1 MRILVADDDR
11 EIVELLN
18 IYLHNEGYD
27 VIKAYNGHQALSY
40 IKNDVD
46 HEIGLIILDIMM
58 PKVDGMQVLDK
69 LRAANY
75 ETPVLMLS
83 AKSSDQDKIQ
93 GLTSGADDYVTKPFN
108 PLEIIARVKSIL
120 RRQSTYQK
128 EVAEPD
134 VIEIGPLI
142 IRRASHEVKTLTDKD
157 IQLTALEFGILY
169 LLASH
174 PNQVFSAEE
183 ILEAVWNQESI
194 VSAKTVM
201 VHVSHLRDKIEA
213 ATEGERVI
221 QTVWGVGY
229 KIEG

>member
-69 LRAANY
+69 LSAANY

-120 RRQSTYQK
+120 RRQST
-128 EVAEPD
+128 
-134 VIEIGPLI
+134 
-142 IRRASHEVKTLTDKD
+142 
-157 IQLTALEFGILY
+157 
-169 LLASH
+169 
-174 PNQVFSAEE
+174 
-183 ILEAVWNQESI
+183 
-194 VSAKTVM
+194 
-201 VHVSHLRDKIEA
+201 
-213 ATEGERVI
+213 
-221 QTVWGVGY
+221 
-229 KIEG
+229 

>member
-174 PNQVFSAEE
+174 PTKSLVPKKYLKPFGTKKVLCQPRRLWSMSA
-183 ILEAVWNQESI
+183 ICGIRLKRPQKVN
-194 VSAKTVM
+194 VSF
-201 VHVSHLRDKIEA
+201 RPY
-213 ATEGERVI
+213 GE
-221 QTVWGVGY
+221 
-229 KIEG
+229 

>member
-174 PNQVFSAEE
+174 PTKSLVQKKYLKPFGTKKVLCPPRRWWSMSA
-183 ILEAVWNQESI
+183 IYGIRLKRPPKVN
-194 VSAKTVM
+194 VSF
-201 VHVSHLRDKIEA
+201 RPY
-213 ATEGERVI
+213 GE
-221 QTVWGVGY
+221 
-229 KIEG
+229 